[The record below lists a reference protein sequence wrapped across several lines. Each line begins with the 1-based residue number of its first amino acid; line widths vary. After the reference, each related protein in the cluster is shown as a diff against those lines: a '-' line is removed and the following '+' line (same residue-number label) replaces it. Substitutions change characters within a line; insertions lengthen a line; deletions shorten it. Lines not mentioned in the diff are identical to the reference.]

1 MLLLVICSILFLVFE
16 FYPPINNQ
24 TFLQASDVVTLSING
39 FDPFHYTTVTVT
51 RNDSKTHVTG
61 ASQVKFYLQICSK
74 LIPSHRPIHTKL
86 THIDSSNEDY
96 RFFVYQGYLLKGS
109 NISFDVNI
117 TAHTEFTNC
126 SAALYIFQD
135 YECFGKF
142 LSFGSDV
149 NDCNTRNMCLL
160 ISSALDQQPPYV
172 FMADETSYYFVA
184 LSAPRGI
191 DGVNDIYFQ
200 TTGTQLYYTANDL
213 PLACSIISGINSS
226 CSMSL
231 PNSQAVQ
238 LSLGKTIC
246 VLAAMMADSTAENYT
261 VNTYLTYS
269 SSTARNPVH
278 NIAKLVTLLMFFIL
292 LIVTTVVFCIF
303 CSKCRVNCHTY
314 QNLSE
319 ADVDE

>member
-1 MLLLVICSILFLVFE
+1 MLLLVICSSLFLVFE

-24 TFLQASDVVTLSING
+24 TFLQASDVVTLSSSG

-61 ASQVKFYLQICSK
+61 ASQVKFYLQTCSK
-74 LIPSHRPIHTKL
+74 LVPSHRPIHTKL
-86 THIDSSNEDY
+86 THIDSNDEDH
-96 RFFVYQGYLLKGS
+96 RFIVYQGYLLKGS
-109 NISFDVNI
+109 NVSFDVNI
-117 TAHTEFTNC
+117 TAHTEFAKC

-142 LSFGSDV
+142 LSFDSDV
-149 NDCNTRNMCLL
+149 IDCNTRNICLL

-184 LSAPRGI
+184 LSSPTGI
-191 DGVNDIYFQ
+191 DGVNDIYFP
-200 TTGTQLYYTANDL
+200 TSGMQLYYTANDL
-213 PLACSIISGINSS
+213 PPACSMISHLNSS

-238 LSLGKTIC
+238 LSLGKTVC

-269 SSTARNPVH
+269 SSTAHNPVH
-278 NIAKLVTLLMFFIL
+278 NIAKLVLLMLFIL
-292 LIVTTVVFCIF
+292 LIVTIVVFCICTC
-303 CSKCRVNCHTY
+303 CSKCRVQDHRY
-314 QNLSE
+314 QTLSR
-319 ADVDE
+319 DHD